1 MLVISYLQAL
11 ESEQLSAPN
20 KTRARGPAGRRLPS
34 FKHSKHARRQNI
46 KEKRN
51 ENEDLAI
58 VGDDVENNNVEDNET
73 EEYEYFEA
81 VTVNE
86 ETSDHNMV
94 EAEEREQRSSLSRR
108 LWNTCQIL

>member
-46 KEKRN
+46 TENRN
-51 ENEDLAI
+51 ENEDPAI
-58 VGDDVENNNVEDNET
+58 VGDDIENNNVEANET
-73 EEYEYFEA
+73 EKNNYFHTA
-81 VTVNE
+81 KISE
-86 ETSDHNMV
+86 ETSDHNVVV
-94 EAEEREQRSSLSRR
+94 EEECIQQRSLPRR
-108 LWNTCQIL
+108 RWKACRIL